1 MKLFRANNIEP
12 MTLRQKTLL
21 IVGVTLVIL
30 IGLISSTSA
39 AILHRDFSQFEQR
52 ETYEQIKRV
61 QEALSNELVQLN
73 QTNRNWAEWDKTY
86 NFINNTNKA
95 YIKTYLNNV
104 NVSILNINFLLYI
117 NSYGQIV
124 FDKDLDLTHHKSIQS
139 HKLKQYFSSQSF
151 WQKFDRNSSLRGI
164 ILLAENP
171 ILITSS
177 PILKNDGSGTNRGTL
192 IMGRYLDTAAIKQLG
207 KRTHLSIDM
216 YTINDE
222 MPTELGTVRSALLTE
237 KSILVRPLNNQT
249 IAGYS
254 LIKDIYGQPALI
266 VRVAMPRNIYQ
277 QGGASIRYLILS
289 VLVVGLVFGV
299 VTLLL
304 LEQLILS
311 RLSHLGNH
319 LRSIGSSRDFSAQLL
334 SNTGKDELFELAD
347 TINIILTAL
356 LNSQNQQKQREE
368 CYYKYSR
375 VLAELTKSQT
385 LDRGDLNARFREIIE
400 TAACTLEVERVS
412 VWLYDAQKSKMQCVD
427 LYQRSTGQHSA
438 GMELLVA
445 DYPAYFQALE
455 QEHTI
460 ATENVS
466 IDPITKK
473 MSDCYLSQFGIK
485 SMLNA
490 PICLNGKIVGALC
503 HGHVGSNRQWLL
515 EEQNF
520 VGSLAG
526 LVALLMEASER
537 KRSQVALQKAYDDLE
552 TRIRERTGELVK
564 ANQELLAQIVERHIA
579 EEKLLYEA
587 FHDALTGLPNRALFM
602 QRLESAVE
610 KAKQAD
616 YLLAVLFLDLDRF
629 KIVNDSLGHLV
640 GDELLVAIARRL
652 QVCLRP
658 GDLVARLG
666 GDEFTILLEN
676 IKDVSDAIKI
686 AERIQQEL
694 TKPFYLNGHEVFTAA
709 SIGIALNDTLCDR
722 PEDLLRDADVT
733 MYRAKSL
740 GKARYEIF
748 DSSMHTQAMTRLQ
761 LENDL
766 QRAIKREEFRI
777 EYQPIVSLNNGMI
790 YGFEALVR
798 WQHPLRGLVAPTE
811 FIPVAEETGLI
822 VPIGWWILR
831 KACIQTRKWQQ
842 NLVPTVPLTISVNF
856 SAKQFSQPNLA
867 QQIEQI
873 LQETGLE
880 ANCLQLEITETVII
894 DNPESVAAI
903 LLQLKELGVRLY
915 IDDFGTGYSSLSYL
929 HRFPID
935 GLKIDRTFISNIGV
949 ENGNT
954 ELVRTIATMAHNLKL
969 NVVAE
974 GIETS
979 EQLAQLKTLQCE
991 YGQGY
996 FFSSP
1001 LHPKAAAALIANKSS
1016 MLQSYDKG

>member
-1 MKLFRANNIEP
+1 

-21 IVGVTLVIL
+21 IIGVTLVIL
-30 IGLISSTSA
+30 IGLIYTTGA
-39 AILHRDFSQFEQR
+39 TILLRDFSQFEQR
-52 ETYEQIKRV
+52 ETHEHIKRV
-61 QEALSNELVQLN
+61 QSALSDEIDSLN
-73 QTNRNWAEWDKTY
+73 QLNRNWAGWGETY
-86 NFINNTNKA
+86 EFIEKSNNR
-95 YIKTYLNNV
+95 YIKNHLNNV
-104 NVSILNINFLLYI
+104 NFSIFNLHLIIYIQSSGKIVFASSERGDRKSILI
-117 NSYGQIV
+117 
-124 FDKDLDLTHHKSIQS
+124 H
-139 HKLKQYFSSQSF
+139 HKLKQDFSSQNF
-151 WQKFDRNSSLRGI
+151 WTHFNRNTSLKGI
-164 ILLAENP
+164 IFLAQKP
-171 ILITSS
+171 ILIASS
-177 PILKNDGSGTNRGTL
+177 PILKNDGSGKNLGTL
-192 IMGRYLDTAAIKQLG
+192 IMGRYLDAAAIKRLG
-207 KRTHLSIDM
+207 ERTHLSITM
-216 YTINDE
+216 YAVNDE
-222 MPTELGTVRSALLTE
+222 KTAAELGTVRSALLRG
-237 KSILVRPLNNQT
+237 KSTLVRPLNKQT
-249 IAGYS
+249 IAGYT
-254 LIKDIYGQPALI
+254 LLKDIYGKPALI
-266 VRVAMPRNIYQ
+266 LRVAIPRNIYQ

-289 VLVVGLVFGV
+289 VLIVGLVFGV

-304 LEQLILS
+304 LEKLFLS
-311 RLSHLGNH
+311 RLLHLTNH
-319 LRSIGSSRDFSAQLL
+319 LHSISNSRDFSAQLL
-334 SNTGKDELFELAD
+334 PNTGKDELFQLAD
-347 TINIILTAL
+347 TINIILAAL
-356 LNSQNQQKQREE
+356 INSQNQQKEREE
-368 CYYKYSR
+368 RYYKYSR
-375 VLAELTKSQT
+375 VLAQLTKSQT
-385 LDRGDLNARFREIIE
+385 WDSSDLNAGFREIIE

-412 VWLYDAQKSKMQCVD
+412 VWLYDGQKSKMQCVD

-455 QEHTI
+455 QERTL

-466 IDPITKK
+466 IDPITKE
-473 MSDCYLSQFGIK
+473 MSERYLYQFDIK
-485 SMLNA
+485 SMLSA
-490 PICLNGKIVGALC
+490 SICLNGKIVGMLC
-503 HGHVGSNRQWLL
+503 HSHVGSNRQWLL

-537 KRSQVALQKAYDDLE
+537 KRSQVALQKAYEELE
-552 TRIRERTGELVK
+552 TRIRERTGDLAK
-564 ANQELLAQIVERHIA
+564 ANEQLQAQIIERHIA

-602 QRLESAVE
+602 QRLESAHE

-640 GDELLVAIARRL
+640 GDQLLIAIARRL
-652 QVCLRP
+652 QTCLRP

-676 IKDVSDAIKI
+676 IKDFSDATKV

-709 SIGIALNDTLCDR
+709 SIGIALNDTVGDR

-740 GKARYEIF
+740 GKARYEVF

-798 WQHPLRGLVAPTE
+798 WQHPLRGRVAPTE
-811 FIPVAEETGLI
+811 FIPVVEETGLI
-822 VPIGWWILR
+822 VPIGWWVLR

-842 NLVPTVPLTISVNF
+842 NLVTTVPLTISVNF
-856 SAKQFSQPNLA
+856 SAKQFSQPNLVE
-867 QQIEQI
+867 QIEQI

-880 ANCLQLEITETVII
+880 ANCLQLEITESVII
-894 DNPESVAAI
+894 DNPTAVAAI
-903 LLQLKELGVRLY
+903 LLQLKKLGVRLY

-929 HRFPID
+929 HRFPVN
-935 GLKIDRTFISNIGV
+935 GLKIDYTFVSNIGV
-949 ENGNT
+949 ENENT

-979 EQLAQLKTLQCE
+979 EQLAQLRALQCE

-996 FFSSP
+996 FFSPP
-1001 LHPKAAAALIANKSS
+1001 LHPKAAAALITKLEHTSF
-1016 MLQSYDKG
+1016 